1 MPSTLEPLRVKV
13 TRDFTLLLAT
23 DGKLLLATVAE
34 YPRVRVRAA
43 TLDLALRG
51 AREGVARLEAQ

>member
-13 TRDFTLLLAT
+13 ARNFTLLLAT
-23 DGKLLLATVAE
+23 DGRMLLATVAE
-34 YPRVRVRAA
+34 HPRIRVRAS
-43 TLDLALRG
+43 TVDRVLRG